1 MSQEKKCACLS
12 FYKADTSW
20 TIISILWPMA
30 VLVEIGEG
38 LVFGW
43 KATQCDSSFA
53 LLPRLSFQ
61 LVSSSWVGSPL
72 IGSGF
77 HSSRGC
83 RPKAERQRGGR
94 VNIWRNPPSLAAAG
108 VLLLKI
114 HKLSHKLPLDSQNYH
129 SVDSQ
134 FSFRSLFLSSDCRL

>member
-1 MSQEKKCACLS
+1 
-12 FYKADTSW
+12 
-20 TIISILWPMA
+20 MA
-30 VLVEIGEG
+30 VVVESGEG

-43 KATQCDSSFA
+43 KATQCDSSLA

-61 LVSSSWVGSPL
+61 LVSSSWVGSPI

-83 RPKAERQRGGR
+83 RPKGQREGERERGRR
-94 VNIWRNPPSLAAAG
+94 VNAGRNPRSLVAVS

-114 HKLSHKLPLDSQNYH
+114 SKLSHKLSFRFKERKNTEHHPA
-129 SVDSQ
+129 DSQ
-134 FSFRSLFLSSDCRL
+134 FSSSLFLPATSRL